1 MERSLRRGSV
11 LGKAAT
17 QRGPRMQLTGRGR
30 LHVRVM
36 VPCDKIP
43 LLRH

>member
-17 QRGPRMQLTGRGR
+17 QRGPTMQLTDGVGYTSE
-30 LHVRVM
+30 
-36 VPCDKIP
+36 
-43 LLRH
+43 